1 MEIAPTA
8 PTALTAPTAPTATNT
23 TQPNAG
29 EIRRL
34 RLDLAYDGTD
44 FHGWARQKPGADG
57 PVRTVQQTLE
67 DALTTILRVPV
78 RLTVAGR
85 TDSGVHAA
93 AQVAHC
99 DIPIASLDQ
108 RTIDGDPTRLV
119 RRLGRFL
126 PEDIRVDQVAFA
138 PAHFDARFSAL
149 ARTYHYR
156 VTTHPGGPLP
166 MRVRDTAHWI
176 KPVDLESMQNV
187 ADSLVGLHDF
197 AAFCRPRPHATTIR
211 DVQSFTWCDISTPF
225 EPQLYVAEITAD
237 AFCWNM
243 VRALVGACLAVGEG
257 RRDEVWTRLLL
268 GEDKRSPDVPLAPA
282 RGLTMM
288 GVSYPA
294 DDQLAARN
302 SVTREKRDHSEV
314 S

>member
-1 MEIAPTA
+1 MEIAH
-8 PTALTAPTAPTATNT
+8 N
-23 TQPNAG
+23 NAKARSADEEPVDCG
-29 EIRRL
+29 TRRL

-57 PVRTVQQTLE
+57 PVRTVQETLE

-85 TDSGVHAA
+85 TDAGVHAA

-99 DIPIASLDQ
+99 DIPEASLNQ

-126 PEDIRVDQVAFA
+126 PGDIRVDQVSFA
-138 PAHFDARFSAL
+138 PEHFDARFSAL

-176 KPVDLESMQNV
+176 KPVDVEAMQEV
-187 ADSLVGLHDF
+187 ADALVGLHDF
-197 AAFCRPRPHATTIR
+197 AAFCKPRPHSTTIR
-211 DVQSFTWCDISTPF
+211 DVQSFTWRDISTPY

-243 VRALVGACLAVGEG
+243 VRALVGASLVVGEG
-257 RRDEVWTRLLL
+257 RRDEAWTQLLL
-268 GEDKRSPDVPLAPA
+268 GQQQRSPDVPLAPA

-288 GVSYPA
+288 GVTYPP
-294 DDQLAARN
+294 DDQLSARN
-302 SVTREKRDHSEV
+302 AMTRDKRDPGEV
-314 S
+314 QAQTNT

>member
-1 MEIAPTA
+1 METAHPTDTSA
-8 PTALTAPTAPTATNT
+8 STSA
-23 TQPNAG
+23 
-29 EIRRL
+29 IRRL

-44 FHGWARQKPGADG
+44 FHGWARQKPGANG
-57 PVRTVQQTLE
+57 PVRTVQETVE
-67 DALTTILRVPV
+67 EALATILRVPV

-85 TDSGVHAA
+85 TDAGVHAA

-99 DIPIASLDQ
+99 DIPVASLDQ

-126 PEDIRVDQVAFA
+126 PDDIRVDQVSFA
-138 PAHFDARFSAL
+138 PKHFDARFSAV

-166 MRVRDTAHWI
+166 MRARDTAHWI
-176 KPVDLESMQNV
+176 KPVDIAAMQNV
-187 ADSLVGLHDF
+187 ADALVGLHDF
-197 AAFCRPRPHATTIR
+197 AAFCRRRPHATTIR
-211 DVQSFTWCDISTPF
+211 DVQVFTWRDISTPY
-225 EPQLYVAEITAD
+225 EPQLYRAEITAD

-243 VRALVGACLAVGEG
+243 VRALVGASLAVGEG
-257 RRDEVWTRLLL
+257 RRDEAWTSLLL
-268 GEDKRSPDVPLAPA
+268 TLNQRSPDVPLAPA

-288 GVSYPA
+288 GVSYPP

-302 SVTREKRDHSEV
+302 DVNRDMRDQTEV
-314 S
+314 DQSAR